1 MRIFIKKNYH
11 EVSIAAADEINQ
23 LVEQKPDC
31 VLGLATGLSPLGAYR
46 ELILRNK
53 KGLDLS
59 RVTTFN
65 LDEYWGLGM
74 NPHIPYPKDQ
84 SYARFMHEEFFNHI
98 NIQKER
104 IHLLDGRA
112 PDPDD
117 QCVEYERQIT
127 QAGGIDLQLL
137 GIGRTGHL
145 AFNEPGSP
153 FDSRTRIV
161 NLSPETR
168 EDNYKLFYKKSGSSR
183 EEMPTQAVSMGIG
196 TILEARS
203 LLILA
208 TGRDKARIVVKAL
221 EGEVTPEVPASIIQI
236 FKGQTTMILDR
247 ESASGLINPD

>member
-1 MRIFIKKNYH
+1 MRILINKNYN
-11 EVSIAAADEINQ
+11 EVSVAAADEIGK
-23 LVEQKPDC
+23 LVGRKPDC

-46 ELILRNK
+46 ELILRHQ

-59 RVTTFN
+59 RITTFN
-65 LDEYWGLGM
+65 LDEYWGLRM
-74 NPHIPYPKDQ
+74 DPQIPYPKDQ

-98 NIQKER
+98 NIPKER
-104 IHLLDGRA
+104 IHLLDGKA
-112 PDPDD
+112 HDPDD
-117 QCVEYERQIT
+117 QCAGYERQIK

-153 FDSRTRIV
+153 IDSRTRIV

-168 EDNYKLFYKKSGSSR
+168 EDNFKLFYKKSGQNR

-208 TGRDKARIVVKAL
+208 TGRDKAKIVARAL
-221 EGEVTPEVPASIIQI
+221 EGEVTPEVPASIIQN
-236 FKGQTTMILDR
+236 FRGQATVILDR
-247 ESASGLINPD
+247 ESASGLIDCN